1 MTPKQIGQAYDKI
14 THLWESDEFDLS
26 NGIAQHQHALSF
38 AANYHRALDA
48 GCGCTN
54 RIINLLSAHFEFVEG
69 LDISAK
75 MLDIARAK
83 RPDIT
88 FHHVDFLQW
97 RTAYQYDFISC
108 WDAFWHI
115 PLADQTEALTKILDL
130 LAPGGVCI
138 FSFGGLEEP
147 DSHNNDYMGVE
158 MAYATLG
165 IKGYRRIISECRCIE
180 QTLEFDQNGEKYC
193 YMIIQKPR

>member
-1 MTPKQIGQAYDKI
+1 MTPKQIGQAYDQI
-14 THLWESDEFDLS
+14 THLWESDEFDRS

-38 AANYHRALDA
+38 AANYHRALDI

-54 RIINLLSAHFEFVEG
+54 RIIDLLSADFDTVEG
-69 LDISAK
+69 LDISAN

-83 RPDIT
+83 RPDIL
-88 FHHVDFLQW
+88 FHHADFLQW
-97 RTAYQYDFISC
+97 QSPHHYDFMSC
-108 WDAFWHI
+108 WDALWHI
-115 PLADQTEALTKILDL
+115 PLADQPKALTKILDL

-147 DSHNNDYMGVE
+147 DSHSNNYMGVT

-180 QTLEFDQNGEKYC
+180 QTLEFDQNGEKHC
-193 YMIIQKPR
+193 FMVIQKPS

>member
-1 MTPKQIGQAYDKI
+1 MTPKQIGQAYDQI
-14 THLWESDEFDLS
+14 THLWESDEFDWS

-38 AANYHRALDA
+38 VISNHRALDI

-54 RIINLLSAHFEFVEG
+54 RIINLLSHQFEHVEG
-69 LDISAK
+69 IDISNQ
-75 MLDIARAK
+75 MLSIARAK

-88 FHHVDFLQW
+88 FHHVDFVQW
-97 RTAYQYDFISC
+97 QSPHHYDFISC

-115 PLADQTEALTKILDL
+115 PLADQPEALTKMLDL

-147 DSHNNDYMGVE
+147 DSHSNNYMGVT

-180 QTLEFDQNGEKYC
+180 QTLEFDQNGEKHC
-193 YMIIQKPR
+193 FMVIQKPS